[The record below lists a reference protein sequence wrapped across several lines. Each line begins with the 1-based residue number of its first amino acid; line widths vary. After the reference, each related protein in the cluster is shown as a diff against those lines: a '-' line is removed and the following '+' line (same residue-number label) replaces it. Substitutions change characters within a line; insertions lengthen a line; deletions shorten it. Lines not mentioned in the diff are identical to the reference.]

1 MWLRSQERNTIRD
14 RKEIDMNKIVTD
26 ESTFT
31 HETEEYIFLVN
42 NKLGDGTYTDKKTGS
57 VTEFQCGKGEPAKN

>member
-1 MWLRSQERNTIRD
+1 
-14 RKEIDMNKIVTD
+14 MNKIVTD